1 MSNDKKL
8 SVEIRPDQLDDIQA
22 AAPRAKSESLADA
35 FRLAQALLDME
46 ARKEPLTMILGR
58 LEITND
64 LYREERR
71 KAFVEEM
78 AKINA
83 ANKDVSEELY
93 DSIQLKPAFM
103 GVGVDL
109 KPLFKRLSKA
119 MRSKK

>member
-22 AAPRAKSESLADA
+22 AAPRANSESLAGA

>member
-1 MSNDKKL
+1 MMFGK
-8 SVEIRPDQLDDIQA
+8 
-22 AAPRAKSESLADA
+22 
-35 FRLAQALLDME
+35 
-46 ARKEPLTMILGR
+46 

-103 GVGVDL
+103 GVGIDL